1 MILDLVR
8 EPRQEVAA
16 DLRVGQLAPAELDR
30 DLDPVAFL
38 EELDGPPHLR
48 VEVALADLRLQA
60 HFLEGHRT
68 LFSLGFLFALR
79 ELVLVLPEI
88 EETND
93 RGRGHGRDLDEV
105 VAAFLR
111 ESERLRGRHD
121 PTLSSF
127 FVDDPDLGDTD
138 HLIDAQ
144 VSTDVLAP

>member
-1 MILDLVR
+1 VILDLIR
-8 EPRQEVAA
+8 EPREEVSA
-16 DLRVGQLAPAELDR
+16 DLGMGQLAPAELDR
-30 DLDPVAFL
+30 DLDPVPFL
-38 EELDGPPHLR
+38 EELDGPPNLGI
-48 VEVALADLRLQA
+48 EVALADLRLQA

-79 ELVLVLPEI
+79 ELVFVLPEI

-93 RGRGHGRDLDEV
+93 RGRGHWGDLDEV

-111 ESERLRGRHD
+111 ESERFRGRHD
-121 PTLSSF
+121 PALCSI
-127 FVDDPDLGDTD
+127 FVDDPDLGDSD